1 MPFSTPNQNSG
12 VIVVVEDPLV
22 SRFVGKVL
30 ERAGYPVLELDPQP
44 ALNATRSGEIR
55 VKMLI
60 TNIPHVFA
68 ASAAD
73 VPLLYLA
80 AEPNHNLTEG
90 FRQLRV
96 LQKPFL
102 PSQLL
107 GLVNEMTRPL

>member
-1 MPFSTPNQNSG
+1 MQFSTPTQDSG
-12 VIVVVEDPLV
+12 VIVVVEDPLI

-30 ERAGYPVLELDPQP
+30 QRAGYPVLELDPQP
-44 ALNATRSGEIR
+44 ALNATRNGEIR

-80 AEPNHNLTEG
+80 AEPNYFLTEG
-90 FRQLRV
+90 FRELRV

-102 PSQLL
+102 PAQLL
-107 GLVNEMTRPL
+107 GMVNEMTHPG